1 MLEALFIAA
10 ATFAGVLSQRLVG
23 FGVPSFLVPILLVYF
38 QPPVAI
44 IIFLLVATASNLLT
58 TFAHKDKREIIWPV
72 VIRLFVAA
80 IPGLIVGA
88 IVVTHIN
95 KSLAQIIVGTLV
107 IAGLCIQEFVFP
119 RPVTPLQ
126 ISRGITLSGLIAG
139 FLNSSVGVSA
149 AALVLWFRT
158 HVCTPNQLRHN
169 LAVIF
174 MLMNV
179 VSFGSIYLTKP
190 STFNAKPFIIF
201 IDLLPVVLL
210 ANFTGHFIAQRIH
223 AKQFGRVVFVA
234 VVMTGLL
241 SIVLGAASY
250 SG

>member
-1 MLEALFIAA
+1 MLEAFFIAA

-23 FGVPSFLVPILLVYF
+23 FGVPSFLVPVLLVYF
-38 QPPVAI
+38 KPPVAI
-44 IIFLLVATASNLLT
+44 ITFLLVATVSNLLT

-72 VIRLFVAA
+72 VIRLFVSA

-88 IVVTHIN
+88 IVVTHID
-95 KSLAQIIVGTLV
+95 KSLAQIIVGTMV

-190 STFNAKPFIIF
+190 STLNARPFIIF
-201 IDLLPVVLL
+201 VELLPVVLV
-210 ANFTGHFIAQRIH
+210 ANFMGHLLARSVNP
-223 AKQFGRVVFVA
+223 KQFEKFVFVA
-234 VVMTGLL
+234 VVITGLL
-241 SIVLGAASY
+241 SIVLGATA
-250 SG
+250 